1 MALILEITLVYA
13 AAVNQDLATVFFPI
27 IVLIP
32 AHTHMCS
39 AVKLE
44 KETSGKQNDYQ
55 IDVAHWPWFHT
66 QDI

>member
-1 MALILEITLVYA
+1 MALILEITLVYTVA
-13 AAVNQDLATVFFPI
+13 INQELATVLFPI
-27 IVLIP
+27 IILIP
-32 AHTHMCS
+32 AHTCMCS

-44 KETSGKQNDYQ
+44 KETSDKQNDYQ